1 MAREKGGT
9 IRGASKVQK
18 VEATELIRHQSH
30 DTPEAPYHHLPQAGL
45 YPQPQE
51 SWPRIQEQL
60 CQAMPPGGSP
70 VVSIRGFRAAVRGAL
85 WSQHGCALDPGPWRA
100 GGLRDAGGGGP
111 SLAEQQ
117 EHAVVRVPS

>member
-60 CQAMPPGGSP
+60 CQAMATLEVGQSKM
-70 VVSIRGFRAAVRGAL
+70 FL
-85 WSQHGCALDPGPWRA
+85 LGP
-100 GGLRDAGGGGP
+100 
-111 SLAEQQ
+111 
-117 EHAVVRVPS
+117 H

>member
-1 MAREKGGT
+1 MAREKGGR

-70 VVSIRGFRAAVRGAL
+70 VVSIRGFEAAAVQA
-85 WSQHGCALDPGPWRA
+85 WPCA
-100 GGLRDAGGGGP
+100 GP
-111 SLAEQQ
+111 SPRRRGRRGPRLG
-117 EHAVVRVPS
+117 